1 MEALFISII
10 IIVVLV
16 LVLRMV
22 GAWML
27 RINDVIEELK
37 GLRSEVFAFRKQLD
51 NYRKEDKKT
60 FREGIK

>member
-1 MEALFISII
+1 
-10 IIVVLV
+10 
-16 LVLRMV
+16 MV